1 MVDSTGLD
9 RAGRKLKDIQR
20 GARDADAAATRLK
33 SAFAGL
39 AGVLGAAFSV
49 REITKAVDSYRQ
61 IENQLRLVTSSAREL
76 KAVQEGVLAV
86 ANATGASLD
95 TTARLYANLERF
107 AGDFLKTQQDTLDLT
122 RAINQTAVISG
133 ASVTEAGNAVR
144 QLSQAIAG
152 GVLRAEEFNS
162 IIENMPRLGE
172 AVAAG
177 LGVSIGGL
185 RKQVNEGLVTSEK
198 LISALQSQFDV
209 INQEFLGSAK
219 TIGQALQVVG
229 NMITVELGQRLQ
241 GVQSIAIKALQTIG
255 ANIDSIIKAVE
266 GLSIALGALAV
277 SSLISFATSAA
288 ASIQA
293 WFAATVSLSTAKLA
307 AAKAEAQ
314 YNAAIASGTAIALN
328 SAAAQKARAVLSLDN
343 ARADEVA
350 ALAKIADARAAQ
362 TQLATN
368 LQLIGVQR
376 AQAVSQLELA
386 RGIAIA
392 TGARTQQ
399 AVAEA
404 NLAKTMAAGIATRK
418 ALAAVEAEIAA
429 AQNAHAAAA
438 ARVAAAE
445 TAYSAAAA
453 TSATN
458 VGFLGRA
465 FAQLRSVIIGI
476 GAIIAANP
484 LGVLVVGITAAVSA
498 VVIFRDEIAKL
509 LFGVKDAGAVIQAT
523 FEVLGPIFG
532 QAASSVGG
540 FVTAT
545 LSSIGSL
552 VSGFNDLFK
561 GVRDRVL
568 NLLPSEAIDTVKQWA
583 QTVLEIVIALAK
595 AIPELITD
603 AFLLPLRAIR
613 SGLNAIGNVEFL
625 PDNVREQIRGT
636 AEALDKLANSVD
648 NAAGA
653 ETVEQIAGGAR
664 AVLDGIKAAA
674 SATVGV
680 YDDIKVRTH
689 EIANAQGEVTKR
701 VRETKEAVTGLSK
714 EQQKAADALKN
725 YKDELEGQRA
735 IIEAARL
742 GEHQER
748 VAREVLSIR
757 RQIKDISIE
766 DARALAEQNVELEIQ
781 LDLIHE
787 QRRIMEEPFRN
798 LADNLTDAI
807 INGGRAGVGGL
818 KKIFGSFLNDLKRA
832 FLYQVFNPLI
842 QSLSAS
848 LGGLFGVGIFTPGIN
863 GGNPANAV
871 SGSLLAAARTNGV
884 SVGGPGLGQAALG
897 FGGLAAGGASSIFG
911 LASLIGPGNLGRLG
925 AGIGNFLG
933 LSGNVTGGLSKAL
946 AGAGT
951 FGGALGGI
959 GGSLLSGALF
969 GKSKGQSIGSTIGGI
984 GGSFF
989 GPIGSAIG
997 SFLGGAIGSLFGGTK
1012 KSAASI
1018 STFSGGLD
1026 IGSSFG
1032 KGSGRQEQAL
1042 SLGGAV
1048 IDSLNS
1054 LASVIGG
1061 QIVAGLNLGS
1071 IGTRKSNF
1079 IFDPTGANRTKG
1091 AGVQSFASEEQAIRA
1106 AINAAIGKGVISGDS
1121 ALIQLTKSLA
1131 GANVGLEQ
1139 MASVLGLVKQITD
1152 SGKPAVSKY
1161 GEALKELDAALQAA
1175 TASAHGSLQAEQA
1188 LASAR
1193 AQAVAALKGQFEK
1206 DVATAIEEIKDPA
1219 VASFREL
1226 AKGLA
1231 STLSDAKSLGVD
1243 VSASSQVME
1252 LIGLQVE
1259 QFFEQAASNGGDI
1272 VALTTKLS
1280 ELGEILKDLGVDA
1293 NIAAQALAKA
1303 KANQKSLFDQQVQN
1317 DIGNF
1322 LNGPLDQLEKLLEAQ
1337 KTRLEQAEALGAD
1350 LSQVERLSALELRQF
1365 FQGLSESAL
1374 NEVRDF
1380 LGLFEEAADSVA
1392 RNLDLSRQDL
1402 RAKADQFQQF
1412 AEQFSSLA
1420 TDFRER
1426 FVAAS
1431 PRESIDILR
1440 ARATDLLG
1448 QVGQGNESAA
1458 QALPQVLNQL
1468 VESARQ
1474 TFGNTK
1480 GFQDVLEFA
1489 LGTLSEA
1496 EKSAIGVKTE
1506 AERQIAALDE
1516 SNDLLSE
1523 IRDILQS
1530 TQAFNALLS
1539 SANAGGVASAGQLL
1553 DLIRGGA
1560 GLTPNPAND
1569 NAAALSV
1576 TALIGQSL
1584 TPIINPLVSSIDG
1597 FTQQVAQMPYLQR
1610 LQIDATDRVR
1620 MAVEDQTARL
1630 EDKLD
1635 RLEVLSKQQL
1645 AELEAA

>member
-1 MVDSTGLD
+1 MADVTSRLRLVVDSTGLD

-107 AGDFLKTQQDTLDLT
+107 AGQFLKSQQDTLDLT
-122 RAINQTAVISG
+122 RAINQAAAVSG
-133 ASVTEAGNAVR
+133 AGVQEASNAIR
-144 QLSQAIAG
+144 QLTQGLAG

-162 IIENMPRLGE
+162 VIENLPRLGQ
-172 AVAAG
+172 AIADG
-177 LGVSIGGL
+177 LGIGIGEL
-185 RKQVNEGLVTSEK
+185 RRQVNDGLITSEK
-198 LISALQSQFDV
+198 LVTAIQSQFATLND
-209 INQEFLGSAK
+209 EFLGTSR
-219 TIGQALQVVG
+219 TIAQALTGLG
-229 NMITVELGQRLQ
+229 NLITVELGQRLS
-241 GVQSIAIKALQTIG
+241 GVQDTVVGVLVAIGQNLDKIIPLIEGAAAAIG
-255 ANIDSIIKAVE
+255 V
-266 GLSIALGALAV
+266 LGAA
-277 SSLISFATSAA
+277 FA
-288 ASIQA
+288 ASSA
-293 WFAATVSLSTAKLA
+293 LA
-307 AAKAEAQ
+307 AAPAIL
-314 YNAAIASGTAIALN
+314 AAI
-328 SAAAQKARAVLSLDN
+328 
-343 ARADEVA
+343 
-350 ALAKIADARAAQ
+350 
-362 TQLATN
+362 
-368 LQLIGVQR
+368 
-376 AQAVSQLELA
+376 VSPLGL
-386 RGIAIA
+386 IAIA
-392 TGARTQQ
+392 IGTVVALRDDIAEWAFGVRDAGAVVQ
-399 AVAEA
+399 
-404 NLAKTMAAGIATRK
+404 
-418 ALAAVEAEIAA
+418 AAVEALRPSFVRAFETIKAFVASAIPLLRQFADATIEIMRAA
-429 AQNAHAAAA
+429 AD
-438 ARVAAAE
+438 
-445 TAYSAAAA
+445 
-453 TSATN
+453 
-458 VGFLGRA
+458 
-465 FAQLRSVIIGI
+465 
-476 GAIIAANP
+476 
-484 LGVLVVGITAAVSA
+484 AVSA
-498 VVIFRDEIAKL
+498 YVGVINDAISRVRVEAKTREL
-509 LFGVKDAGAVIQAT
+509 EG
-523 FEVLGPIFG
+523 
-532 QAASSVGG
+532 
-540 FVTAT
+540 
-545 LSSIGSL
+545 L
-552 VSGFNDLFK
+552 VAKQKELT
-561 GVRDRVL
+561 DRL
-568 NLLPSEAIDTVKQWA
+568 
-583 QTVLEIVIALAK
+583 K
-595 AIPELITD
+595 A
-603 AFLLPLRAIR
+603 
-613 SGLNAIGNVEFL
+613 
-625 PDNVREQIRGT
+625 
-636 AEALDKLANSVD
+636 
-648 NAAGA
+648 NAADFL
-653 ETVEQIAGGAR
+653 QDQSIADGNTIIKKQ
-664 AVLDGIKAAA
+664 LDEVNKGIA
-674 SATVGV
+674 SASDELNRLLNPSNGV
-680 YDDIKVRTH
+680 EKIKDVFGDIADRAK
-689 EIANAQGEVTKR
+689 EIANAKMAAPIEEADKAGKKLVKTTEAL
-701 VRETKEAVTGLSK
+701 TKE
-714 EQQKAADALKN
+714 QKKAQDALAQ
-725 YKDELEGQRA
+725 YKQDLIDQQELIRA
-735 IIEAARL
+735 AGL
-742 GEHQER
+742 GEREER
-748 VAREVLSIR
+748 IAAEVLRIR
-757 RQIKDISIE
+757 RQIKDITVDE
-766 DARALAEQNVELEIQ
+766 ARALAEQNVELEIQ

-863 GGNPANAV
+863 GGNPENAV

-884 SVGGPGLGQAALG
+884 SVGGLGLGQAALG

-1317 DIGNF
+1317 DIVNF

-1431 PRESIDILR
+1431 PRESVDILR